1 MKWNPEVN
9 MRQRRSLSKRA
20 FDQAVKRTSLGE
32 RTAQMAQA
40 VMVAGKKQTDVA
52 TEYGVARSAV
62 SHYVGLVWKAHME
75 ASELPPGFRRITV
88 VLPED
93 KALVALSWE
102 RDEKIKLMQL

>member
-1 MKWNPEVN
+1 

-20 FDQAVKRTSLGE
+20 FDQAVKRTTLSE
-32 RTAQMAQA
+32 RAVQMAHA
-40 VMVAGKKQTDVA
+40 VLVGGATYAKAGEDFGVTGPAVAHHVRA
-52 TEYGVARSAV
+52 
-62 SHYVGLVWKAHME
+62 VWKAHTE

-93 KALVALSWE
+93 KAAVALSWE